1 MLHPSYT
8 DLMNVVNSGV
18 ENGEQPTV
26 NSRYSIVIAASKRA
40 RQLIDEL
47 GEEETA
53 QGKCFKP
60 LSMAVQE
67 LNSGEVKILSEDDI
81 PEEEIHLGEEPV
93 GVAAENSDTQ
103 ESEAELSSGNEEEA

>member
-26 NSRYSIVIAASKRA
+26 NSRYSIVIAASKSA

-47 GEEETA
+47 GPQEA
-53 QGKCFKP
+53 SLDKCFKP
-60 LSMAVQE
+60 LSMAVEE

-81 PEEEIHLGEEPV
+81 PEEEINLNGEIV
-93 GVAAENSDTQ
+93 
-103 ESEAELSSGNEEEA
+103 LEEETENDSEENDTISDEEE